1 MSLTLKVEGVSKQFG
16 KQEVLANVN
25 LEMRSGQIYGLVGRN
40 GSGKTVLMKL
50 LCGLLP
56 PSSGTIW
63 VSGKPV
69 ISGKKLPC
77 VYGVHFDTAGF
88 IPNLSGKRN
97 LRLLSRLRG
106 VATDRDVELAIE
118 NVGLDPRSRKKV
130 RNYSLGMR
138 QRLSI
143 AQMLMEKPE
152 LILLDEPMNGLD
164 SDAVEHVRSI
174 LLREKEKGALIVVAT
189 HIKEDVD
196 RLCDTVYHV
205 ANTAVTPMK
214 EPAANPQA

>member
-1 MSLTLKVEGVSKQFG
+1 MSLTLKAEGISKQFG
-16 KQEVLANVN
+16 RQVVLSNVN
-25 LEMRSGQIYGLVGRN
+25 LEMQSGQIYGLVGRN

-56 PSSGTIW
+56 PPSGGIW
-63 VSGKPV
+63 VNGKPV
-69 ISGKKLPC
+69 LSEKKLPC
-77 VYGVHFDTAGF
+77 IYGVHFDTAGF

-106 VATDRDVELAIE
+106 IATDQDIEQAIE
-118 NVGLDPRSRKKV
+118 NVGLDPHSRKRV
-130 RNYSLGMR
+130 RAYSLGMR

-152 LILLDEPMNGLD
+152 IILLDEPMNGLD
-164 SDAVEHVRSI
+164 SDAVEQVRSI
-174 LLREKEKGALIVVAT
+174 LLREKERGALIVVAT

-196 RLCDTVYHV
+196 RLCDTVYQV
-205 ANTAVTPMK
+205 ANTAVTQMK
-214 EPAANPQA
+214 

>member
-1 MSLTLKVEGVSKQFG
+1 MSLTLKAEGISKQFG
-16 KQEVLANVN
+16 KQVVLSGVN
-25 LEMRSGQIYGLVGRN
+25 LEMHSGQIYGLVGRN

-56 PSSGTIW
+56 PSSGGIW
-63 VSGKPV
+63 VNGKPV
-69 ISGKKLPC
+69 LSGKKLPC

-106 VATDRDVELAIE
+106 TAGEQDIVQAIE
-118 NVGLDPRSRKKV
+118 NVGLDPHSRKRV

-152 LILLDEPMNGLD
+152 IILLDEPMNGLD
-164 SDAVEHVRSI
+164 SDAVEQVRSI
-174 LLREKEKGALIVVAT
+174 LLKEKERGALIVVAT

-196 RLCDTVYHV
+196 RLCDTVYQV
-205 ANTAVTPMK
+205 ANTAVTQMK
-214 EPAANPQA
+214 

>member
-1 MSLTLKVEGVSKQFG
+1 MCPTLKAEGLSMQFG
-16 KQEVLANVN
+16 SQVVLSNVN
-25 LEMRSGQIYGLVGRN
+25 LEMQGGQIYGLVGRN

-50 LCGLLP
+50 LCGLLAP
-56 PSSGTIW
+56 TSGAIW
-63 VSGKPV
+63 VNDQPV
-69 ISGKKLPC
+69 ISGKRLPC

-88 IPNLSGKRN
+88 LPNLSGKRN

-106 VATDRDVELAIE
+106 IANEEDVERAIE
-118 NVGLDPRSRKKV
+118 NVGLDPHSRKKV
-130 RNYSLGMR
+130 RAYSLGMR

-164 SDAVEHVRSI
+164 SDAVEQVRAI
-174 LLREKEKGALIVVAT
+174 LLKEKERGALIVVAT

-196 RLCDTVYHV
+196 RLCDTVYRV
-205 ANTAVTPMK
+205 ANTAVTQIE
-214 EPAANPQA
+214 EPHPI

>member
-1 MSLTLKVEGVSKQFG
+1 MSITLKAEGVSKQFG
-16 KQEVLANVN
+16 KQTVLSGVN
-25 LEMRSGQIYGLVGRN
+25 LEMQSGQIYGLVGRN

-56 PSSGTIW
+56 PTSGSIF
-63 VSGKPV
+63 VNGKPV
-69 ISGKKLPC
+69 ISGKRLPC

-88 IPNLSGKRN
+88 IPNLSGRKN

-106 VATDRDVELAIE
+106 IADEEAVEAAIKS
-118 NVGLDPRSRKKV
+118 VGLDPRDGKKV

-152 LILLDEPMNGLD
+152 IILLDEPMNGLD
-164 SDAVEHVRSI
+164 SASVEQVRSI
-174 LLREKEKGALIVVAT
+174 LINEKEKGALIVVAT

-196 RLCDTVYHV
+196 KLCDTVYRV
-205 ANTAVTPMK
+205 ADTAVTQMK
-214 EPAANPQA
+214 

>member
-1 MSLTLKVEGVSKQFG
+1 MSLTLKAEGISKQFG
-16 KQEVLANVN
+16 KQVVLSKVN
-25 LEMRSGQIYGLVGRN
+25 LEMQSGQIYGLVGRN

-56 PSSGTIW
+56 PSSGGIW
-63 VSGKPV
+63 VNGKPV
-69 ISGKKLPC
+69 LSGKKLPC

-106 VATDRDVELAIE
+106 TASEQDIVQAIE
-118 NVGLDPRSRKKV
+118 NVGLDPHSRKRV

-152 LILLDEPMNGLD
+152 IILLDEPMNGLD
-164 SDAVEHVRSI
+164 SDAVEQVRSI
-174 LLREKEKGALIVVAT
+174 LLREKERGALIVVAT

-196 RLCDTVYHV
+196 RLCDTVYQV
-205 ANTAVTPMK
+205 ANTAVTQMK
-214 EPAANPQA
+214 

>member
-1 MSLTLKVEGVSKQFG
+1 MSLTLKAEGISKQFG
-16 KQEVLANVN
+16 RQVVLSNVN
-25 LEMRSGQIYGLVGRN
+25 LEMQSGQIYGLVGRN

-56 PSSGTIW
+56 PSSGGIW
-63 VSGKPV
+63 VNGKPV
-69 ISGKKLPC
+69 LSEKKLPC
-77 VYGVHFDTAGF
+77 IYGVHFDPAGF

-106 VATDRDVELAIE
+106 IATDQDIEQAIE
-118 NVGLDPRSRKKV
+118 NVGLDPHSRKRV
-130 RNYSLGMR
+130 RAYSLGMR

-152 LILLDEPMNGLD
+152 IILLDEPMNGLD
-164 SDAVEHVRSI
+164 SDAVEQVRSI
-174 LLREKEKGALIVVAT
+174 LLREKERGALIVVAT

-196 RLCDTVYHV
+196 RLCDTVYQV
-205 ANTAVTPMK
+205 ANTAVTQMK
-214 EPAANPQA
+214 

>member
-1 MSLTLKVEGVSKQFG
+1 MSLTLKTEGISKQFG
-16 KQEVLANVN
+16 RQVVLSNVN
-25 LEMRSGQIYGLVGRN
+25 LEMQGGQIYGLVGRN

-56 PSSGTIW
+56 PSSGGIW
-63 VSGKPV
+63 VNGKPV
-69 ISGKKLPC
+69 ISGKTLPC

-88 IPNLSGKRN
+88 LPNLSGKRN
-97 LRLLSRLRG
+97 LQLLSRLRG
-106 VATDRDVELAIE
+106 IANDRDIECAIE
-118 NVGLDPRSRKKV
+118 NVGLDPHSRKRV
-130 RNYSLGMR
+130 RAYSLGMR

-164 SDAVEHVRSI
+164 SNAVEQVRSI
-174 LLREKEKGALIVVAT
+174 LLRERERGALIIVAT

-196 RLCDTVYHV
+196 RLCDTVYQV
-205 ANTAVTPMK
+205 ANAAVTQMK
-214 EPAANPQA
+214 

>member
-1 MSLTLKVEGVSKQFG
+1 MSLTLKAEGISKQFG
-16 KQEVLANVN
+16 RQVVLSNVN
-25 LEMRSGQIYGLVGRN
+25 LEMQSGQIYGLVGRN

-56 PSSGTIW
+56 PSSGGIW
-63 VSGKPV
+63 VDGKPV
-69 ISGKKLPC
+69 LSEKKLPC
-77 VYGVHFDTAGF
+77 IYGVHFDTAGF

-106 VATDRDVELAIE
+106 IATDQDIEQAIE
-118 NVGLDPRSRKKV
+118 NVGLDPHSRKRV
-130 RNYSLGMR
+130 RAYSLGMR

-152 LILLDEPMNGLD
+152 IILLDEPMNGLD
-164 SDAVEHVRSI
+164 SDAVEQVRSI
-174 LLREKEKGALIVVAT
+174 LLREKERGALIVVAT

-196 RLCDTVYHV
+196 RLCDTVYQV
-205 ANTAVTPMK
+205 ANTVVTQMK
-214 EPAANPQA
+214 